1 MTGYHSPQVET
12 RVRLNTNESPYA
24 PTEEFTGEL
33 AERLV
38 GVDWNRY
45 PARSAERLRGGIADL
60 HGTTVDNVFAAN
72 GSNEVIQTLL
82 LTYAAGGG
90 RVGLFTPTYALHSHI
105 ARIVGAEVIA
115 APRDGDFRIGPR
127 TAAGFV
133 RRERPDVLFLCSP
146 NNPTGTVEDLE
157 TLRAA
162 LDAVSGYGGLVVV
175 DEAYV
180 QFSGRHRGDVT
191 ALDLLEE
198 GTPLVVCRTFSKA
211 WALAAARIGYA
222 LGPAAL
228 VAELHKVV
236 LPYHL
241 GVVAQEVGL
250 LCLENAEAADL
261 RAAATV
267 AERERL
273 AGRLATLPV
282 EQWPSGANFTLRMSQ
297 VMPNAYAMLITVAA
311 RLAKNRPTPPY
322 TSPAA
327 PVAGVANMPVRMEP
341 RMPPT
346 PCTAHTSRAS
356 SQPIFSLKMTAP

>member
-1 MTGYHSPQVET
+1 MAGYHSPQVET

-24 PTEEFTGEL
+24 ATEEFTGAL
-33 AERLV
+33 AERLAR
-38 GVDWNRY
+38 VDWNRY

-115 APRDGDFRIGPR
+115 VPRDEDFRVDAR

-146 NNPTGTVEDLE
+146 NNPTGTVEDLG
-157 TLRAA
+157 TLRAVLEA
-162 LDAVSGYGGLVVV
+162 ASGYGGLVVV
-175 DEAYV
+175 DEAYI
-180 QFSGRHRGDVT
+180 QFTGRRGDVT
-191 ALDLLEE
+191 ALDLLDE

-222 LGPAAL
+222 LAPAAL
-228 VAELHKVV
+228 VAELHTVV

-273 AGRLATLPV
+273 ASRLATLPV
-282 EQWPSGANFTLRMSQ
+282 EQWPSGANFILF
-297 VMPNAYAMLITVAA
+297 
-311 RLAKNRPTPPY
+311 RPTGRDGAVVWGELVDR
-322 TSPAA
+322 S
-327 PVAGVANMPVRMEP
+327 VLVRDCSSWEGLAGCLRVTVG
-341 RMPPT
+341 T
-346 PCTAHTSRAS
+346 PEEN
-356 SQPIFSLKMTAP
+356 SLFLEALADVLG